1 MLKQDISVYFEN
13 ICIFVCVRLKFKKK
27 GILCQEKRSM
37 LLKLKDSLK
46 SFGKCFQKKLWSFSV
61 LKRPFL
67 FGLSNIFKFNL
78 FFSLVGSLSIVNND
92 DDDASIMSTKLLVI
106 NETPLSSVIS
116 GESFVC
122 LLKV

>member
-1 MLKQDISVYFEN
+1 
-13 ICIFVCVRLKFKKK
+13 
-27 GILCQEKRSM
+27 
-37 LLKLKDSLK
+37 
-46 SFGKCFQKKLWSFSV
+46 
-61 LKRPFL
+61 
-67 FGLSNIFKFNL
+67 
-78 FFSLVGSLSIVNND
+78 LSIVNND